1 MPFLVPP
8 FVQKLQTRIDPE
20 SPLFDKYTEGDLMPG
35 DPMMVP
41 NQLGIKPPPIPP
53 LDWARVWAD
62 ATVIGAGGI
71 IPPSTTVNAA
81 GEAMFASLLSVTSAT
96 PPHMG
101 LKTGFVTFAGVY
113 IAGTVPTAVTVP
125 PPGPGPMF
133 ESIDGMGM
141 NSETNQG
148 WLNAAGMTIM
158 NWFMQGTAF
167 WSPPIMTPVTT
178 WL

>member
-1 MPFLVPP
+1 MPFIVPQ
-8 FVQKLQTRIDPE
+8 FVQVLQTRIDPE
-20 SPLFDKYTEGDLMPG
+20 SPVFSKYTEGDLMPG
-35 DPMMVP
+35 DPFMVP
-41 NQLGIKPPPIPP
+41 NQLGVKPPPHPP
-53 LDWARVWAD
+53 MDWARVWAD
-62 ATVIGAGGI
+62 ATVAGAAGI
-71 IPPSTTVNAA
+71 IPASATVKPA

-101 LKTGFVTFAGVY
+101 LKSGFMAFAGVY
-113 IAGTVPTAVTVP
+113 IGGTLPAATTIP

-158 NWFMQGTAF
+158 NWFMQGTAL
-167 WSPPIMTPVTT
+167 WTPQMTPVTT